1 MKAYHILL
9 FMFIFNM
16 FIWLLT
22 ILNIYDLSIYA
33 NPSFQP
39 TNNPTQI
46 ESYLTSLDFF
56 GIEYSGISLIVT
68 ALVAGSIV
76 SYFTRTKTSQ
86 GVVYGLFSSV
96 FWATYL
102 RTLTVLNNIAK
113 DVPYLPMMLSVIT
126 IATGIIFVAGLLQMV
141 TGGWKSYE

>member
-1 MKAYHILL
+1 MKAYHILI
-9 FMFIFNM
+9 FMFVFNM
-16 FIWLLT
+16 FIWLLS
-22 ILNIYDLSIYA
+22 LFNIYDLSTYA

-56 GIEYSGISLIVT
+56 GVEYSGITLIVV
-68 ALVAGSIV
+68 ALVGGSIV

-86 GVVYGLFSSV
+86 GVAYGLFSSV

-113 DVPYLPMMLSVIT
+113 DVPYLPMMLSVVT
-126 IATGIIFVAGLLQMV
+126 VATGVIFVAGLLQMV